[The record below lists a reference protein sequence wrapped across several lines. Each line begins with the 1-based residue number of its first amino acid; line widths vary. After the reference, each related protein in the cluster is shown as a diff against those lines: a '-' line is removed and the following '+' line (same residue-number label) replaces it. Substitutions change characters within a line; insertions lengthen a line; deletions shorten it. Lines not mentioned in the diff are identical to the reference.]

1 MVEIDL
7 SNNINNFN
15 ILEEDYIKIYDL
27 DNLPKKDIYNTLVE
41 KRDKMLLFYIPYNGN
56 LKNNIIKLNNDIK
69 NIIGDEKYNIMKWL
83 ISYYVVYKVYGEDI
97 SDLDYINFIRNDKYN
112 IDLEY
117 AREYKYCNI
126 YTNPDFIID
135 DSAINYIQHS

>member
-117 AREYKYCNI
+117 AREYKYYNI